1 LPAITSKRA
10 TPHHFVPEDLDTTNA
25 EAITRL
31 FDELDRRDISTLDS
45 LERFIGDWDELTSVL
60 YETRTAAY
68 VDMTSDTTNPEFEAT
83 YKKVIEE
90 IVPLWEQRSF
100 TLKQKLTASL
110 ALGELRAEY
119 EVFLRHI
126 RAEVELFREENVP
139 LMTEERMLDQEF
151 QKVSGSQKAE
161 FRGETLTLA
170 QLTPF
175 LEETDRPTREE
186 AWRARL
192 DARLTDA
199 EKLDDIFDRMYEV
212 RQQIA
217 RNAGF
222 DSYRDYKF
230 KEYKRFD
237 YTPEDCRRFHEA
249 IEKHVVPVVSR
260 DNERRK
266 RLLGLDTL
274 RPWDLMVNPEGY
286 EPPRPFKN
294 AQELKDGCER
304 IFRRIDPELAGYFRT
319 MMDENL
325 LDLENRPGKAPGG
338 YMDALTDTGVPFIF
352 MNAVGTH
359 RDVETLLHEGGHSFH
374 YFLARRQP
382 LFNYQTLGIG
392 AEIAEVASMSM
403 EYLSLPYLGEFYSED
418 EVKRIYDN
426 KLRDSLQWF
435 PFMAMIDAFQHWVYT
450 SEKHGPKERREKWAE
465 LEARF
470 RPELD
475 WTGLEQYRDL
485 GWQYLHVFSAP
496 FYFIEYAI
504 AQLAAMR
511 IWLNSLEDEQG
522 AIDAY
527 KRGLALGGSRPL
539 PELFEA
545 AGASMGLD
553 ERTVGA
559 IVEGT
564 LAQMAVKD

>member
-1 LPAITSKRA
+1 MPAISSKRA
-10 TPHHFVPEDLDTTNA
+10 KPHHFVPDDLDTTDA

-31 FDELDRRDISTLDS
+31 YDKLDERNISTLDA
-45 LERFIGDWDELTSVL
+45 LTKFIHDWDELTGVL

-68 VDMTSDTTNPEFEAT
+68 VDMTSDTTNPQFEAT
-83 YKKVIEE
+83 YQKVIEE
-90 IVPLWEQRSF
+90 IVPVGEKRSF
-100 TLKQKLTASL
+100 RLKQKLLESP
-110 ALGELRAEY
+110 ALSELGDEY
-119 EVFLRHI
+119 GVFLRHI
-126 RAEVELFREENVP
+126 RAEVGIFREENVP
-139 LMTEERMLDQEF
+139 LMTEERKQDQEF
-151 QKVSGSQKAE
+151 QKISGAQKAQ
-161 FRGETLTLA
+161 FRGETYTLP
-170 QLTPF
+170 QLGPF
-175 LEETDRPTREE
+175 LEETDRTTREE

-192 DARLTDA
+192 DARLADA
-199 EKLDDIFDRMYEV
+199 EALDTLFDQMYET

-230 KEYKRFD
+230 VEYKRFD
-237 YTPEDCRRFHEA
+237 YTPEDCLRFHAA
-249 IEKHVVPVVSR
+249 IEKHVVPVVTR
-260 DNERRK
+260 DNERRG

-274 RPWDLMVNPEGY
+274 RPWDMLVDPENH

-304 IFRRIDPELAGYFRT
+304 IFERIDPELAGYFRT
-319 MMDENL
+319 MVAENL

-359 RDVETLLHEGGHSFH
+359 RDVETLLHEGGHAFH
-374 YFLARRQP
+374 YYLARRQP
-382 LFNYQTLGIG
+382 LINYQALGIG
-392 AEIAEVASMSM
+392 AEIAEVGSMSM
-403 EYLSLPYLGEFYSED
+403 EYLSLPYLGEFYSDD
-418 EVKRIYDN
+418 EVQRLYDH

-435 PFMAMIDAFQHWVYT
+435 PFMAMIDAFQHWFYT
-450 SEKHGPKERREKWAE
+450 AEKHGPQERRAKWAE

-475 WTGLEQYRDL
+475 WSGLEQYRDI
-485 GWQYLHVFSAP
+485 GWQYLHVFSFP

-511 IWLNSLEDEQG
+511 IWLNSLEDERG
-522 AIDAY
+522 AIEAY
-527 KRGLALGGSRPL
+527 KRGLSLGGSRPL

-545 AGASMGLD
+545 AGAQLGLD

-564 LAQMAVKD
+564 LAQMAAKD

>member
-1 LPAITSKRA
+1 MPAITSKRT
-10 TPHHFVPEDLDTTNA
+10 TPHHFVPEDLDTTDA
-25 EAITRL
+25 AAIARL
-31 FDELDRRDISTLDS
+31 YDELDRRDITTLDS
-45 LERFIGDWDELTSVL
+45 LERFIGDWDELTSVI

-68 VDMTSDTTNPEFEAT
+68 IDMTSDTTNPEFEAT

-100 TLKQKLTASL
+100 TLKQKLTSSP
-110 ALGELRAEY
+110 ALSELGDEY
-119 EVFLRHI
+119 EVFLRHV

-192 DARLTDA
+192 DTRLADA

-266 RLLGLDTL
+266 GLLGLDTL

-304 IFRRIDPELAGYFRT
+304 IFQRIDPELAGYFRT

-475 WTGLEQYRDL
+475 WSGLEQYRDL

-511 IWLNSLEDEQG
+511 IWLNSLTDEQG

-553 ERTVGA
+553 EHTVGA

-564 LAQMAVKD
+564 LAQMAARG